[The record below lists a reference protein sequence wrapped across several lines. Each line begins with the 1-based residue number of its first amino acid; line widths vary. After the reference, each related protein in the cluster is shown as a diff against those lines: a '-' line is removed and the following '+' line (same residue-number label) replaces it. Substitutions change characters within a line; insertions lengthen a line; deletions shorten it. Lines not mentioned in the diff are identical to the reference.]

1 MFRKFSAIWTGR
13 TQKKK
18 NPEISIKIIFINFVR
33 DKNEKLGD
41 ILEEV
46 TDWGSEQ
53 WIIIWSSKL
62 NFGHDVLLQKM
73 AEFFKYICKAALY
86 SNLQII
92 SEENGLTWV
101 FAETQKSHPY

>member
-1 MFRKFSAIWTGR
+1 MNWQDSE
-13 TQKKK
+13 KK

-53 WIIIWSSKL
+53 
-62 NFGHDVLLQKM
+62 
-73 AEFFKYICKAALY
+73 
-86 SNLQII
+86 
-92 SEENGLTWV
+92 
-101 FAETQKSHPY
+101 